1 MALTQREARIVT
13 ASIAQ
18 EQEALEFLVPA
29 LQCVNGGL
37 TPEMRRLVMDRA
49 REASDQI
56 VEAAH
61 RRHAILPARPLPSIV
76 PPNETGV

>member
-1 MALTQREARIVT
+1 MSLTQREARIVT

-18 EQEALEFLVPA
+18 EQEALDFLVPA
-29 LQCVNGGL
+29 LECVSGGL

-49 REASDQI
+49 REASDRI

-61 RRHAILPARPLPSIV
+61 RRHEVLPARPLPSIV
-76 PPNETGV
+76 PPKKTGV